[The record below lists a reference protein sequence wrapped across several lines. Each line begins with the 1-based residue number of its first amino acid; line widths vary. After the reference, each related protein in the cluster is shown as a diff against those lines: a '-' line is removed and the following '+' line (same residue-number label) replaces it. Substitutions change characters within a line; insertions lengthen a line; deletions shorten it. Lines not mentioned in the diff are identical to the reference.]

1 MITTYI
7 FWAPLAAAVLHIFE
21 EFVFP
26 GGFRKWYSAYKPD
39 IKKSISK
46 RFLFFINLGLLI
58 LCYDIGAIR
67 ENTISNSISVILW
80 LGVMAL
86 LAANGIWHLKAVWN
100 SKTYSP
106 GVVTGTVIYIP
117 LAAYGYIYFLQTGA
131 VSIWIAIAAFVVGAS
146 YQLWSNLFHST
157 RAASAKS
164 KEKTNLPIS

>member
-7 FWAPLAAAVLHIFE
+7 FWAPLIAAALHITE

-58 LCYDIGAIR
+58 LCYDIGALR
-67 ENTISNSISVILW
+67 ESSIDISIILW

-86 LAANGIWHLKAVWN
+86 LAANGLWHLKAAWKT
-100 SKTYSP
+100 KTYSP
-106 GVVTGTVIYIP
+106 GVVTGTIIYIP
-117 LAAYGYIYFLQTGA
+117 LAVYGYIYFLQTGQI
-131 VSIWIAIAAFVVGAS
+131 SIWIAIAAFVVGAS
-146 YQLWSNLFHST
+146 YQLWSNLFHLS
-157 RAASAKS
+157 RARSSNS
-164 KEKTNLPIS
+164 KEKSEV

>member
-1 MITTYI
+1 MNITFI
-7 FWAPLAAAVLHIFE
+7 FWAPLAAATLHIFE

-26 GGFRKWYSAYKPD
+26 GGFMKWYSAYKPD

-67 ENTISNSISVILW
+67 ESTISNSISVILW

-86 LAANGIWHLKAVWN
+86 FAANGVWHIKAVWKT
-100 SKTYSP
+100 KTYSP

-117 LAAYGYIYFLQTGA
+117 LAVYGYIYFLQTGQ
-131 VSIWIAIAAFVVGAS
+131 VSIWIAIAAFIVGAS
-146 YQLWSNLFHST
+146 YQLWSNFLHLS
-157 RAASAKS
+157 RAKPTKDNEKS
-164 KEKTNLPIS
+164 EV

>member
-7 FWAPLAAAVLHIFE
+7 FWAPLAAAALHIFE

-26 GGFRKWYSAYKPD
+26 GEFMKWYSAYKPE

-67 ENTISNSISVILW
+67 ESSINISIILW
-80 LGVMAL
+80 LGVTAL
-86 LAANGIWHLKAVWN
+86 LAANGAWHLKAVWN

-117 LAAYGYIYFLQTGA
+117 LAVYGYIYFLQTGQA
-131 VSIWIAIAAFVVGAS
+131 SIWIAIAAFVVGAS
-146 YQLWSNLFHST
+146 YQLWSNLFHRFRSQT
-157 RAASAKS
+157 AKD
-164 KEKTNLPIS
+164 ERE